1 MLKRLN
7 APEFKEK
14 LDFLKFIL
22 LDTRTAQEQMI
33 FWVISES
40 QEHIDVYKQEALDA
54 IKKLPKEGKYLIY
67 CYHGNRSRQVGDIM
81 TQLGFDEVYDLIWW
95 IEEWKKLMHS

>member
-14 LDFLKFIL
+14 LDTGKFIL

-33 FWVISES
+33 F
-40 QEHIDVYKQEALDA
+40 
-54 IKKLPKEGKYLIY
+54 
-67 CYHGNRSRQVGDIM
+67 
-81 TQLGFDEVYDLIWW
+81 
-95 IEEWKKLMHS
+95 